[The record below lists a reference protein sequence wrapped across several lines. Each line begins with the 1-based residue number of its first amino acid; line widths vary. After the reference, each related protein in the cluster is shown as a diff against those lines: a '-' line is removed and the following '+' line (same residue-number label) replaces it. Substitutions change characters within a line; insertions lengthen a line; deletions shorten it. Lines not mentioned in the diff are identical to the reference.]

1 MKKVLKPLMIAALA
15 IPTLSFAASETT
27 TVDKVKQAIGP
38 TTAPVQVDASG
49 QVTVESPRTGIRYTF
64 ANPNRPIVLQTA
76 AITAANAANA
86 DRIVASNPALSATS
100 QQQAKQALLNEAA
113 QLAKKLSFA
122 ELNKTSHYDWFFI
135 VKNHK
140 KSEHLSGFGS
150 IFCLRSTKLYFSK
163 TSILDILK
171 WQLVTYLCHR
181 CMW

>member
-38 TTAPVQVDASG
+38 TTAPVQVDANG

-100 QQQAKQALLNEAA
+100 QQQAKEALLNEAT
-113 QLAKKLSFA
+113 QLAK
-122 ELNKTSHYDWFFI
+122 N
-135 VKNHK
+135 
-140 KSEHLSGFGS
+140 
-150 IFCLRSTKLYFSK
+150 
-163 TSILDILK
+163 
-171 WQLVTYLCHR
+171 
-181 CMW
+181 